1 MCTAVDEK
9 GITHI
14 DDLAMWWLHWKH
26 DSVDK
31 IVCLRLHV
39 TRPLLSVTT
48 NVTVILQ
55 FWIWTSLASLPSFT
69 RKLCHVLLLLCP
81 FFSISSLLLPLLLA
95 PVLLSM
101 STGTFLLSILM
112 EKTIMLVCRRAGTQV
127 TSLGISFLL
136 IDSCSSANPT
146 DITTQ
151 GRP

>member
-1 MCTAVDEK
+1 MSGMFGTSCAP
-9 GITHI
+9 
-14 DDLAMWWLHWKH
+14 
-26 DSVDK
+26 
-31 IVCLRLHV
+31 V
-39 TRPLLSVTT
+39 TGPLLVFKKLSVTT

-55 FWIWTSLASLPSFT
+55 SEHRWPAHPLFT
-69 RKLCHVLLLLCP
+69 HKLCHALLLLYP

-101 STGTFLLSILM
+101 STGTFSLSILV
-112 EKTIMLVCRRAGTQV
+112 ERTIMLVRRRAGTQV
-127 TSLGISFLL
+127 TSIGISFLL